1 MRARHFGLALST
13 AALATAAAFFGHGP
27 SARADGKLPT
37 SVAEITA
44 ALARGATLELDLEK
58 AHSILDGTD
67 GADPAVAIEKARLAI
82 YEGECDAAVELLSR
96 SDLGMSDETKH
107 LGEIARGCARGMA
120 GTVIVKDAEKGVWIR
135 LQDDEDQALVPLL
148 IDVAAKARDTLARDL
163 GVRLPSPVRVDLVRD
178 QFTLCAMTG
187 LPEEAAKTTG
197 TVAIAKWGRV
207 TMLSPR
213 TDGYGWMDT
222 LAHEMSHLA
231 LTAGTRDKAP
241 LWLQEGIAKHEETRW
256 REAWPHDDMPSTDS
270 FAAVGIAMNLG
281 RPLDK
286 LGPSIAML
294 PSAEE
299 AAVAYS
305 EVSSFVTFFAKEV
318 GDGALPKLV
327 VAVKAAD
334 GDDPANAALKAVSG
348 MDLAAWDARWK
359 QHLAT
364 VSTDI
369 PEELKPGAH
378 VPEVRSVMK
387 LARLGQLLHDRG
399 HFKQAAIKHAEAQAK
414 MPWDATVRSYLG
426 ASLVASGQEESAR
439 VLVAKPSE
447 VHGRSGRYWSLHGLL
462 VPPPEADPRAFFLGV
477 ALDPLSADVACEE
490 KTAPAT
496 PADPIKKAL
505 CEAARRVPR

>member
-1 MRARHFGLALST
+1 MKKRTFQRTLWT
-13 AALATAAAFFGHGP
+13 AALAAGAAFFTLDSG
-27 SARADGKLPT
+27 ARAEVHVP
-37 SVAEITA
+37 SVAELTA
-44 ALARGATLELDLEK
+44 SFARGATLELDLEK
-58 AHSILDGTD
+58 AHSILDSQDGTD
-67 GADPAVAIEKARLAI
+67 PTVAIEKARLAI
-82 YEGECDAAVELLSR
+82 YEGECDKAVELLSR
-96 SDLGMSDETKH
+96 SDLAMSDETRH
-107 LGEIARGCARGMA
+107 LGEIARGCARAMA
-120 GTVIVKDAEKGVWIR
+120 GTVLVKDDAKGVWIR

-148 IDVAAKARDTLARDL
+148 VDVAAKARDTLAKDL
-163 GVRLPSPVRVDLVRD
+163 GVSLPKPVRVDLVRD

-197 TVAIAKWGRV
+197 TVAIAKWGHV

-270 FAAVGIAMNLG
+270 FAAVGMAMNLG

-294 PSAEE
+294 PSAEQ

-318 GDGALPKLV
+318 GDNALPRLV
-327 VAVKAAD
+327 ERVKAAE
-334 GDDPANAALKAVSG
+334 GDDPANVALKDVSG

-364 VSTDI
+364 VPTDI
-369 PEELKPGAH
+369 PDELKPGARM
-378 VPEVRSVMK
+378 PEMHKVMK
-387 LARLGQLLHDRG
+387 LARLGELLHGRG
-399 HFKQAAIKHAEAQAK
+399 HHKSAAIEQAQAQALV
-414 MPWDATVRSYLG
+414 PYEATVRCYLA
-426 ASLVASGQEESAR
+426 ASLLADGQTESAKA
-439 VLVAKPSE
+439 LVAKPAE

-462 VPPPEADPRAFFLGV
+462 VPPPEGDPRAFFLGV
-477 ALDPLSADVACEE
+477 ALDPLSAEVACEE
-490 KTAPAT
+490 KAAPET